1 MYVNDLCLCNEMDI
15 VVSDTNIF
23 IDLIS
28 VGLMEA
34 SCRLPIKIHTVD
46 YVMNEITDDIQKEVI
61 NKLADEGKITVKHF
75 SPEEFMHI
83 IEIYSSRS
91 NNVSVTD
98 CSVWYYAKQNSFR
111 LLTGDNKLRNSVI
124 ADGVQVSG
132 ILFLTDM
139 LVEQNII
146 DAICMADK
154 LEELLAINIRLPKK
168 MIDERIERYRTKR

>member
-1 MYVNDLCLCNEMDI
+1 MDI

-28 VGLMEA
+28 AGLMESA
-34 SCRLPIKIHTVD
+34 CELPIRIHTVD
-46 YVMNEITDDIQKEVI
+46 YVMNEITDDGQKALI
-61 NKLADEGKITVKHF
+61 GRLADAGKIVVKQF
-75 SPEEFMHI
+75 DSKEFLHI

-98 CSVWYYAKQNSFR
+98 CSVWYYAKLNGFR
-111 LLTGDNKLRNSVI
+111 LLTGDGKLRNSAI

-139 LVEQNII
+139 LVEQKII
-146 DAICMADK
+146 CEKDMAEK
-154 LEELLAINIRLPKK
+154 LEKILSVNSRLPKRI
-168 MIDERIERYRTKR
+168 IDERIARYRGK

>member
-1 MYVNDLCLCNEMDI
+1 MDI

-111 LLTGDNKLRNSVI
+111 LLTGEQQTKEQRHCRWR
-124 ADGVQVSG
+124 AG
-132 ILFLTDM
+132 IRH
-139 LVEQNII
+139 II
-146 DAICMADK
+146 PDRHA
-154 LEELLAINIRLPKK
+154 R
-168 MIDERIERYRTKR
+168 RTKHYRCNLYGRQA